1 MLVWEGPVGL
11 SPSCP
16 EPIIIKDPEGKT
28 FKAYFVAEI
37 PLSFANV
44 DMLHPLLALTC
55 QATIRERDGFETTI
69 RANRG
74 LGIVAA
80 STDEDSEVQ
89 EVAIKVHAPDYEDD
103 LSKEIVTIEKAQE
116 RDMFRGLAGPAGGL
130 PFSRLNPSKTQ
141 ERTYAKTSVSSRS
154 NKTSTTV
161 LKKSFRAILPILSV
175 LTVRMRT
182 LPIAVLPPSSSS
194 SGSALSGPGS
204 EFMMEGDLAATIC
217 IEVEA
222 GQLEARGETFEV
234 EQVKVVAGRQGSD
247 PTAIGADATVR
258 PRVTLALPPKPKSGA
273 EGVATRQDHFPFDVR
288 LHDQHNL
295 IYNVSA
301 SSMPNGVPS
310 NGLPSEGG
318 EIGGSW
324 GSRSESVPLRID
336 VIGRVKQTKDGVVT
350 YINASFTSTWNTV
363 IELKTPEKKNRL
375 STFRSISSSLNA
387 RPNSIGSVPGRTSS
401 LRQIPMSGKT
411 QAPTPLPF
419 HRDLVVTAN
428 IIGSGDD
435 NGVDPRNGSEGNGDP
450 STGGSRRGNEV
461 ACYEVFYLEVTVLN
475 ASGRTV
481 RLMLSSGETASLRG
495 VEEEKGVRRLISP
508 SATTRSCKLLLCR

>member
-1 MLVWEGPVGL
+1 
-11 SPSCP
+11 
-16 EPIIIKDPEGKT
+16 
-28 FKAYFVAEI
+28 
-37 PLSFANV
+37 
-44 DMLHPLLALTC
+44 
-55 QATIRERDGFETTI
+55 
-69 RANRG
+69 
-74 LGIVAA
+74 
-80 STDEDSEVQ
+80 
-89 EVAIKVHAPDYEDD
+89 
-103 LSKEIVTIEKAQE
+103 
-116 RDMFRGLAGPAGGL
+116 
-130 PFSRLNPSKTQ
+130 
-141 ERTYAKTSVSSRS
+141 
-154 NKTSTTV
+154 
-161 LKKSFRAILPILSV
+161 
-175 LTVRMRT
+175 
-182 LPIAVLPPSSSS
+182 
-194 SGSALSGPGS
+194 
-204 EFMMEGDLAATIC
+204 MEGDLAATIC

-234 EQVKVVAGRQGSD
+234 EQVRVVAGRQGTD
-247 PTAIGADATVR
+247 PTAIGADALAR
-258 PRVTLALPPKPKSGA
+258 PRVTLALPPKPNSGA
-273 EGVATRQDHFPFDVR
+273 KGDPAGQDHFPFDVR

-336 VIGRVKQTKDGVVT
+336 VIGRVKQTKGSVVE

-387 RPNSIGSVPGRTSS
+387 RPQSIGSVPGRTSS

-411 QAPTPLPF
+411 QVSTPLPF

-428 IIGSGDD
+428 IIGSAD
-435 NGVDPRNGSEGNGDP
+435 GNGPEPQDG
-450 STGGSRRGNEV
+450 TGVSADLSLRESRRGNEV
-461 ACYEVFYLEVTVLN
+461 ACYEIFYLEVTVLN

-508 SATTRSCKLLLCR
+508 SANSRSCKLPASAVDMAALTKFHFAASIPAPGPVILLEDDVLLPPLLPRSCQATRIRCMALEEGIHPLPMLQLLDNERDLVADLRFDMYIRSTL

>member
-1 MLVWEGPVGL
+1 VGL

-16 EPIIIKDPEGKT
+16 EPIIVKDPEGKT
-28 FKAYFVAEI
+28 YKAYFIAEI

-55 QATIRERDGFETTI
+55 QATIRERDGFVTTV

-80 STDEDSEVQ
+80 STEDDSQVQ
-89 EVAIKVHAPDYEDD
+89 EVAINIRAPDYEDD
-103 LSKEIVTIEKAQE
+103 LSKEVVTIEKAQE
-116 RDMFRGLAGPAGGL
+116 RDMFRGLAGSAGGL
-130 PFSRLNPSKTQ
+130 PFSRLNLSKTQ
-141 ERTYAKTSVSSRS
+141 EQTYAKTPLSSRF

-182 LPIAVLPPSSSS
+182 LPIAVLPPSSSLS
-194 SGSALSGPGS
+194 SSALNGPGS

-217 IEVEA
+217 IEIEA

-234 EQVKVVAGRQGSD
+234 EQVKVVAGRQGTD
-247 PTAIGADATVR
+247 PTAIGADALAR
-258 PRVTLALPPKPKSGA
+258 PRVSLALPPKSKSGG
-273 EGVATRQDHFPFDVR
+273 EGDSVGQDHFPFDVR

-336 VIGRVKQTKDGVVT
+336 VIGRVKQTKDGVVE

-363 IELKTPEKKNRL
+363 IELRTPEKKNRL
-375 STFRSISSSLNA
+375 STFRSISNSLNA

-411 QAPTPLPF
+411 QVSTPLPF

-428 IIGSGDD
+428 IIGGADD
-435 NGVDPRNGSEGNGDP
+435 NGVDPQKGSGESGDP
-450 STGGSRRGNEV
+450 GPGESRRRNEV

-508 SATTRSCKLLLCR
+508 SATNRPCKLPSLPLKHRL